1 MVLGLAAATQ
11 AQPASAAKQALPAT
25 HPVPAARQAQQAQ
38 PAPAAKQAKPAAKQA
53 TQTQPAPEPQP
64 APAAQQ
70 LQPGTKVVIFG
81 DSYSTFEGFIPEGYA
96 CWYPEYADR
105 NDVHD
110 VDSTWWR
117 ILCVERG
124 WDVIFNS
131 SYSGA
136 TICNHGYGGEDYA
149 DRSFVTRMVTDLVT
163 PDGRPAAC
171 GQLPELLL
179 VLAGTNDSWAGA
191 EAGEVIPPEH
201 MEGADLYKCL
211 PATSYMF
218 YYLKRRLP
226 DTRIVMIL
234 NTDMRPEITDGLEA
248 VCAMYG
254 VECMRLHDIHKQMG
268 HPSNAGMRAIAEQVG
283 AFVK

>member
-1 MVLGLAAATQ
+1 MVLGLAAAAL
-11 AQPASAAKQALPAT
+11 AQSAPAAKQATQP
-25 HPVPAARQAQQAQ
+25 Q
-38 PAPAAKQAKPAAKQA
+38 PAPAAKQATQTQPVPETQPAPAAKQA
-53 TQTQPAPEPQP
+53 TQTQPAPETQP
-64 APAAQQ
+64 APAQQ

-81 DSYSTFEGFIPEGYA
+81 DSYSTYEGFIPEGYA
-96 CWYPEYADR
+96 CWYPEHADR
-105 NDVHD
+105 NDVHE

-117 ILCVERG
+117 ILSAERG

-149 DRSFVTRMVTDLVT
+149 DRSFVTRMVTDIVT

-254 VECMRLHDIHKQMG
+254 VECMRLYDIHKQMG